1 MQNIVRKIKPRGHLI
16 ENRPAEVI
24 VGLILTLIGLMLLW
38 DAFDGRGKK
47 MPWPASGL
55 APW

>member
-1 MQNIVRKIKPRGHLI
+1 MKNPLKPGKNHHWIKSQGWEGAI
-16 ENRPAEVI
+16 GVI
-24 VGLILTLIGLMLLW
+24 FLVLGCMLLW
-38 DAFDGRGKK
+38 DAFDNRGRK